1 MHGKLSTDFSD
12 DDQSP
17 LSQTITAKTQAD
29 LLEPKGTNKMS
40 SVMAVNFVFALL
52 IMFLYSDSMLA
63 IRTDNLLYTINVIL
77 LITAATSLKKKRRKN
92 YLHKI
97 NKNYSTRSV

>member
-1 MHGKLSTDFSD
+1 MHSKLSTDFSD

-52 IMFLYSDSMLA
+52 IMFFIHSDSMLA
-63 IRTDNLLYTINVIL
+63 IRTDNFLYTIL

>member
-52 IMFLYSDSMLA
+52 IMFLYIPIA
-63 IRTDNLLYTINVIL
+63 CHTYG
-77 LITAATSLKKKRRKN
+77 
-92 YLHKI
+92 
-97 NKNYSTRSV
+97 